1 MKKTLLPLLLA
12 SVGLG
17 GCVAVPV
24 SGPYAYAAP
33 YDGGYVAP
41 APVYVAPTV
50 VVRGTYYYRDGR
62 RYRHH

>member
-1 MKKTLLPLLLA
+1 MKKTLLSLLLA

-24 SGPYAYAAP
+24 GGPYAY
-33 YDGGYVAP
+33 YDNGYYAP
-41 APVYVAPTV
+41 APAYVAPTV